1 MTIGEDADRRKLQ
14 EQIAAL
20 RAEHALLE
28 AALQRITRESPCDLM
43 ETRRLKKRKLL
54 LKDRAQALEDQL
66 FPDIIA

>member
-1 MTIGEDADRRKLQ
+1 MTIGEDPDREKLR

-20 RAEHALLE
+20 RAEHAALDS
-28 AALQRITRESPCDLM
+28 ALQAMIRESPCDLM

-54 LKDRAQALEDQL
+54 LKDRAQALEDLL